1 MGPREAAQ
9 PPSTF
14 MPRTSLALWAL
25 CALGALS
32 SFIVAISGGFSVG
45 RGALHLSAHSIWAP
59 LVISVTS
66 GLMAAAIRMTGT
78 GSVTD
83 TRRGVRFAAALLCL
97 VVGLDL
103 LLQAQPAPPPT
114 ENACLFDYQ
123 LKDGFRFFLNCDSP
137 EFLALAEDPSIVF
150 THTIRESRPMSFV
163 LPYLVSK
170 PLTLLPAF
178 SSIPVNPPH
187 QTSFLAYVLV
197 NLAAILVSLLCFTWT
212 LEAGTGVRGGPELLF
227 ALVILSANDITKLF
241 MWTPHVQI
249 YNLTVPC
256 LAMWVS
262 FRALRRGAAL
272 TTAQA
277 IAIGLALGLCFM
289 AYGGFAVPV
298 ICLAAIQLLT
308 YRRLLPAVILAVTSL
323 LPSLIWIVFV
333 TVHAGAFYSHE
344 VQEYREFV
352 WMGDCVRSGW
362 KACVPLATKNLLTF
376 LNTAAPILMI
386 PALGVCVGRLARE
399 IWLPLDAAT
408 PAPPSRALAQAI
420 GVTLAVT
427 TLFFGAMGFYMPRL
441 IWPIVPPL
449 LMLFVV
455 DWQALRV
462 ARPAL
467 GSLPVRLTVAVVCLA
482 HVLILAS
489 RFGPYR

>member
-1 MGPREAAQ
+1 MGARDAA
-9 PPSTF
+9 PAPLAF
-14 MPRTSLALWAL
+14 MRRTSRVLWAL
-25 CALGALS
+25 CALSALS
-32 SFIVAISGGFSVG
+32 SFIVAVSGGFRYE
-45 RGALHLSAHSIWAP
+45 RGALHLSAHSIWEP
-59 LVISVTS
+59 LVISITC

-78 GSVTD
+78 GRASGGG
-83 TRRGVRFAAALLCL
+83 RGVRFAAALLCL

-103 LLQAQPAPPPT
+103 LLQHQPATSPT
-114 ENACLFDYQ
+114 ENLCLFDYPLQ
-123 LKDGFRFFLNCDSP
+123 DDFRFFLNCDSP

-150 THTIRESRPMSFV
+150 EHTIRQSRPLSFV
-163 LPYLVSK
+163 LPYLVSQ
-170 PLTLLPAF
+170 PLKLLPAF

-187 QTSFLAYVLV
+187 QTSFLAYILV
-197 NLAAILVSLLCFTWT
+197 NLAALLVALLCFTWT
-212 LEAGTGVRGGPELLF
+212 LEAGTGLRGGPELLF
-227 ALVILSANDITKLF
+227 ALVMLSANDITKLF

-256 LAMWVS
+256 LAMWVC
-262 FRALRRGAAL
+262 FRAIRRGAAL
-272 TTAQA
+272 PPGQA
-277 IAIGLALGLCFM
+277 TIIGLALGLCFM

-298 ICLAAIQLLT
+298 IGLALIQVLM
-308 YRRLLPAVILAVTSL
+308 YRRLVPAVILAVTSL
-323 LPSLIWIVFV
+323 LPSLLWIAFV
-333 TVHAGAFYSHE
+333 IVHSGAFYSHE

-352 WMGDCVRSGW
+352 WMGDCVRSGF

-399 IWLPLDAAT
+399 IWAPLDGAA

-420 GVTLAVT
+420 GVTLGVT
-427 TLFFGAMGFYMPRL
+427 TLFFGSMGFYMPRL
-441 IWPIVPPL
+441 IWPRVPPL
-449 LMLFVV
+449 RMLIVV

-462 ARPAL
+462 ARPVL
-467 GSLPVRLTVAVVCLA
+467 GSLRMRLAVAAVCLG